1 MAAARKLKSSAP
13 ASAAGRLDRM
23 LGAHLAVG
31 PGLVKAAD
39 RAASVGAMGLQI
51 FTGNP
56 TGWARRA
63 ELPKELPQFRARMK
77 EHGFGPLAVHAAYL
91 ANLAGPRPEIREKSI
106 ALLQY
111 ELRVAPEYGASF
123 VNVHIGSH
131 LGTGVEAGVK
141 RVAEAVE
148 QILDG
153 VPKASSDALL
163 VLENSA
169 GGGNGIGESL
179 EELIAIHEAM
189 AKQRVDMSRVGYCLD
204 SAHLWGAGVAMS
216 DIDQLDRVVNEF
228 DRRIGLEKLVMIHY
242 NDSKAAHGSKL
253 DRHQHIGGGEVGAR
267 GLAALISHPKLAH
280 AAYYLETPG
289 MEEGWDRLNVDRT
302 IQLAQGNLKLKPLPA
317 ESPGVPKPAKRVVKP
332 IAKVAKI
339 RKVAKVAPKKP
350 VKRAG
355 AVKKASAASPR
366 RAGTAKPQRGSR
378 RQP

>member
-1 MAAARKLKSSAP
+1 
-13 ASAAGRLDRM
+13 
-23 LGAHLAVG
+23 
-31 PGLVKAAD
+31 
-39 RAASVGAMGLQI
+39 
-51 FTGNP
+51 
-56 TGWARRA
+56 
-63 ELPKELPQFRARMK
+63 
-77 EHGFGPLAVHAAYL
+77 
-91 ANLAGPRPEIREKSI
+91 
-106 ALLQY
+106 
-111 ELRVAPEYGASF
+111 
-123 VNVHIGSH
+123 
-131 LGTGVEAGVK
+131 
-141 RVAEAVE
+141 
-148 QILDG
+148 
-153 VPKASSDALL
+153 

-204 SAHLWGAGVAMS
+204 SAHLWGAGIEMS

-253 DRHQHIGGGEVGAR
+253 DRHQHIGGGLVGAR

-317 ESPGVPKPAKRVVKP
+317 ESPGVPKPAKRV
-332 IAKVAKI
+332 A
-339 RKVAKVAPKKP
+339 KVAKVAKVGSKKL
-350 VKRAG
+350 VKRAS
-355 AVKKASAASPR
+355 AAKKASKANKASAASPR